1 MDVNLS
7 ILYVISSAST
17 MAATADDKSFLFTLV
32 NPSGNE
38 PLKLSAKPKCGGIR
52 CRNDLGPRFGTSD
65 INDLCLWQLS
75 PSISFTG
82 GLNLGNGFSCPQG
95 KDKNTFFTG
104 RSPFNINELEVF
116 KVSN

>member
-1 MDVNLS
+1 
-7 ILYVISSAST
+7 

-38 PLKLSAKPKCGGIR
+38 PVKLSAKPKYGGIR
-52 CRNDLGPRFGTSD
+52 CRHDIGPRFGTSD
-65 INDLCLWQLS
+65 STDLCLWQIMS

-104 RSPFNINELEVF
+104 RSPFDINELEVF
-116 KVSN
+116 KVRI